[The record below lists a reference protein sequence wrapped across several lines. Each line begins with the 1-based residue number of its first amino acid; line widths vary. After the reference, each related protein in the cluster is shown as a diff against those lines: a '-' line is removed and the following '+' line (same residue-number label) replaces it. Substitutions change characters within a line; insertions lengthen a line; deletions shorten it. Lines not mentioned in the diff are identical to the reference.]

1 MTTPGPGN
9 PITMG
14 DINTELD
21 FITPASNL
29 ELKNDFYSSAANS
42 YPGNA
47 LMYHNLNMASN
58 GTTSAKN
65 AIYDPYNSNQNMTMS
80 NWYNYSRD
88 VDMVTTFTVTNN
100 SANGVIM
107 DVQIWDS
114 ADTPVGMVFN
124 GNLAGGGGS
133 SSGTATGPLTIST
146 IGSGGYRI
154 AIQTVTFSPPPPPG
168 ITYTVN
174 FSVSASDTDGV
185 GAGTTRTTYNP
196 SSYSETGGSPP
207 SPFTAV
213 KVVDTSGNTI
223 YTNKR
228 TTVTITLS

>member
-1 MTTPGPGN
+1 ME
-9 PITMG
+9 

-21 FITPASNL
+21 FVTPSSNL

-47 LMYHNLNMASN
+47 LMYHNLNMATGN
-58 GTTSAKN
+58 ATTAKV
-65 AIYDPYNSNQNMTMS
+65 AIYDPYNANANMTMS
-80 NWYNYSRD
+80 NWYNYTRD
-88 VDMVTTFTVTNN
+88 ISMVTTFTVTNS
-100 SANGVIM
+100 SANGVVL

-114 ADTPVGMVFN
+114 TDTPIGMVFN
-124 GNLAGGGGS
+124 GPLAGGGGT
-133 SSGTATGPLTIST
+133 SSGTASGPLTIT
-146 IGSGGYRI
+146 QVGSGGYRI
-154 AIQTVTFSPPPPPG
+154 AIQAVTFSPPPGPG
-168 ITYTVN
+168 QTFTVN

-196 SSYSETGGSPP
+196 AAYSESGPP
-207 SPFTAV
+207 APPNPFPFQ

-228 TTVTITLS
+228 TTVTITLT

>member
-1 MTTPGPGN
+1 MTTPGSG
-9 PITMG
+9 PITMD
-14 DINTELD
+14 DINIELD
-21 FITPASNL
+21 FIIPASNL

-47 LMYHNLNMASN
+47 LMYHNLNMTSN
-58 GTTSAKN
+58 LATSAKV
-65 AIYDPYNSNQNMTMS
+65 AIYDPYNTNQNMTMS
-80 NWYNYSRD
+80 NWYNYTRD
-88 VDMVTTFTVTNN
+88 VDMVTTYTVTNN
-100 SANGVIM
+100 SANDVVL

-114 ADTPVGMVFN
+114 TDTPVGMVFN
-124 GNLAGGGGS
+124 GPLAGGGGS

-154 AIQTVTFSPPPPPG
+154 AVQTVIFSPPPDPG

-196 SSYSETGGSPP
+196 SAYSETGGSPP
-207 SPFTAV
+207 PPFTAV